1 MPGAL
6 HRFLQ
11 EDHARLD
18 GLLARAAGASGA
30 IDVAIFDE
38 FCAGLFR
45 HIAMEEKVLLAGATK
60 LRGGVPL
67 ECERR
72 LRADHAALGAL
83 MVPTPT
89 RDTIAS
95 IRSILAEHNPI
106 EEGPGGLYDVCEQ
119 LFGTGCEDALVR
131 LHAVANARA
140 PRHVD
145 GPHVQ
150 DGMAKLLRARAAARD
165 EDTGGK
171 AR

>member
-1 MPGAL
+1 MPGAI
-6 HRFLQ
+6 HRVLQ
-11 EDHARLD
+11 DDHARLD
-18 GLLARAAGASGA
+18 ALLTRAVQAPDA
-30 IDVAIFDE
+30 IDQGAFDE

-45 HIAMEEKVLLAGATK
+45 HIAMEEKVLFAEAAK

-67 ECERR
+67 EIEQQ

-95 IRSILAEHNPI
+95 IRAILAEHNPL
-106 EEGPGGLYDVCEQ
+106 EEGPGGLYDVCEG
-119 LFGTGCEDALVR
+119 LFGAGCEDALLR
-131 LHAVANARA
+131 LRAVPKARA

-150 DGMAKLLRARAAARD
+150 DGVAKLLRARKAAR
-165 EDTGGK
+165 GGGGLP
-171 AR
+171 

>member
-1 MPGAL
+1 VPGTL

-11 EDHARLD
+11 DDHARLD
-18 GLLARAAGASGA
+18 ALLARADRAPDA
-30 IDVAIFDE
+30 IDVGAFDE

-45 HIAMEEKVLLAGATK
+45 HIAMEEKVLLTEATR

-67 ECERR
+67 GIERQ

-89 RDTIAS
+89 RETIAS
-95 IRSILAEHNPI
+95 IRSILAEHNPV
-106 EEGPGGLYDVCEQ
+106 EEGPDGLYAACEH
-119 LFGTGCEDALVR
+119 LFKDASDDALARV
-131 LHAVANARA
+131 HAMPNARA

-150 DGMAKLLRARAAARD
+150 EGVARLLRARAAAWRRGD
-165 EDTGGK
+165 VP
-171 AR
+171 R

>member
-1 MPGAL
+1 VPGAI

-11 EDHARLD
+11 DDHARLD
-18 GLLARAAGASGA
+18 TLLAGVVDASGA
-30 IDVAIFDE
+30 IDVRIFDE

-45 HIAMEEKVLLAGATK
+45 HIAMEEKVLLAEAAK

-67 ECERR
+67 EIERR

-89 RDTIAS
+89 RDTVAS
-95 IRSILAEHNPI
+95 IRAILAEHNPI
-106 EEGPGGLYDVCEQ
+106 EEGPGGLYAVCEG
-119 LFGTGCEDALVR
+119 LFGGGCEEALGRLRAVR
-131 LHAVANARA
+131 KTRA

-150 DGMAKLLRARAAARD
+150 DGIAKLLRAR
-165 EDTGGK
+165 K
-171 AR
+171 A

>member
-1 MPGAL
+1 VPGAI

-18 GLLARAAGASGA
+18 GLLARVVDASGS

-45 HIAMEEKVLLAGATK
+45 HIAMEEKVLLAGAAK
-60 LRGGVPL
+60 LRGGAPL
-67 ECERR
+67 EIERQ

-106 EEGPGGLYDVCEQ
+106 EESPGGLYDACER
-119 LFGTGCEDALVR
+119 LFGTECEEALGR
-131 LHAVANARA
+131 LHAVAKARA
-140 PRHVD
+140 PRHLD
-145 GPHVQ
+145 GPHIQ
-150 DGMAKLLRARAAARD
+150 DGVAKLLRARTAVRGEDRD
-165 EDTGGK
+165 G
-171 AR
+171 RSR